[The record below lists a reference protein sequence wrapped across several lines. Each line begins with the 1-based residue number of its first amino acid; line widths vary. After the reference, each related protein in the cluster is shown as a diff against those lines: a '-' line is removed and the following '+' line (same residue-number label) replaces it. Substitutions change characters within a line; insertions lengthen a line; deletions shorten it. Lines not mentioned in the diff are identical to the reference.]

1 MKSERRTVVDLL
13 RHGEPV
19 GGRKYRGQTD
29 DPLSEKGWRQMREAV
44 GDLRPWQ
51 AIVSSS
57 LSRCEAFARELS
69 ARHGLPLE
77 IEPRLKE
84 IGFGVWE
91 GCTAEELDRDEPGQV
106 ERFIEDPV
114 RHVPPGA
121 EPLAAF
127 RARVI
132 AAWNELIARHA
143 GRHVLVVGHAGI
155 IRVVVGHVVDAPL
168 ERLYRIQVPNAG
180 ISRIEVVQ
188 RDAGAFSR
196 LVFHAG
202 AL

>member
-1 MKSERRTVVDLL
+1 MKSVRRTVVDLL

-29 DPLSEKGWRQMREAV
+29 DPLSEKGWRQMRAAV
-44 GDLRPWQ
+44 GDHRPWQ

-57 LSRCEAFARELS
+57 LSRCEEFAQELA

-84 IGFGVWE
+84 IGFGEWE
-91 GCTAEELDRDEPGQV
+91 GRTAEELERDVPGQV
-106 ERFIEDPV
+106 ARFIDDPV

-121 EPLAAF
+121 EPLATF

-132 AAWNELIARHA
+132 AAWDEVVARHA

-180 ISRIEVVQ
+180 ISRVEIEQ
-188 RDAGAFSR
+188 RGGATFTR